1 MTRLALSALLAA
13 LALFG
18 VAPPAWA
25 HTELVSSDPA
35 NGSAPAQ
42 RPTQLTLTF
51 TEPVPAES
59 ATITIT
65 GPDGSAWPMGEVAA
79 QGSTL
84 TVPLKDSG
92 SPAGQY
98 AVSWLVQSLD
108 GDFVDGTFAFTLP
121 APAQPPAATGTASGV
136 PGTTAPSAPAETT
149 TAPPASTTGQVTPT
163 TGGETGEPTGA
174 TRSAVPVAG
183 DDGDGGGVPV
193 WVWIAL
199 AVILVGLGIAIAAG
213 RRKGGEGARGAGD
226 PVPPAGPTGAGAAG
240 AAPTQVLPAAGT
252 PTEQLVDPT
261 APTEQLPA
269 QNPDPAQDP
278 DRPTQRL
285 TGEAPDDR
293 PGPMGNATGK
303 P

>member
-108 GDFVDGTFAFTLP
+108 GDFVDGT
-121 APAQPPAATGTASGV
+121 
-136 PGTTAPSAPAETT
+136 
-149 TAPPASTTGQVTPT
+149 
-163 TGGETGEPTGA
+163 
-174 TRSAVPVAG
+174 
-183 DDGDGGGVPV
+183 
-193 WVWIAL
+193 
-199 AVILVGLGIAIAAG
+199 
-213 RRKGGEGARGAGD
+213 
-226 PVPPAGPTGAGAAG
+226 
-240 AAPTQVLPAAGT
+240 
-252 PTEQLVDPT
+252 
-261 APTEQLPA
+261 
-269 QNPDPAQDP
+269 
-278 DRPTQRL
+278 
-285 TGEAPDDR
+285 
-293 PGPMGNATGK
+293 
-303 P
+303 